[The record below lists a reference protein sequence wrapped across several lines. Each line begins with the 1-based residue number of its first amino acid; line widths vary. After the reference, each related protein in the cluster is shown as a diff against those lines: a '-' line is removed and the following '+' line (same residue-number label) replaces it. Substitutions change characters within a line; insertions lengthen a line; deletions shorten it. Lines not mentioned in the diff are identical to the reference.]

1 MTEPIRP
8 AAIARVLPHRYPF
21 QLIDLVLSDPHEM
34 AQGRVRALKNISAN
48 DTLLQGGALTAGR
61 FPSVLLLEALAQAAG
76 MLVHH
81 RLTLLEAGQP
91 CYFAAIRR
99 AHFTR
104 RPGRAIACIWMF
116 VCCASAAIWCAFPA
130 WRRWRG
136 NVSAWLN
143 LPAPADG
150 RA

>member
-8 AAIARVLPHRYPF
+8 TAIARVLPHRYPF

-48 DTLLQGGALTAGR
+48 DSLLQGGTLTAGR

-99 AHFTR
+99 AHFYAAARAGDRLHLDVRLLRQR
-104 RPGRAIACIWMF
+104 RNMVRFSGVATVAGKRLCVAEF
-116 VCCASAAIWCAFPA
+116 TCAS
-130 WRRWRG
+130 
-136 NVSAWLN
+136 
-143 LPAPADG
+143 
-150 RA
+150 